1 MFPCE
6 YQTQEEGWLL
16 VVYYHLAH
24 TLERDTVIENIV
36 YLVKENPPPAC
47 SKNAS
52 SSSRRGRKPVHSWE
66 KLVCICI
73 LMVIFGLTYRDMQN
87 TVPSLNLPWN
97 NDEPYPDHTWIA
109 RTFKKIPLKYLEDI
123 LTRSAYMC
131 LKETG
136 SKKEEGLLLLASDST
151 GIETDRYDYEVRPV
165 KRKKKFELI
174 RVKQYLKWHI
184 IAVLD
189 HLVILSVRTTN
200 KNTHDSPVLRTML
213 NRLKKKCGVIVDLL
227 AGSTFNADSGYDGEN
242 NYKSIFMMNMFP
254 NIRQRINARNKGRN
268 RKYRKKASEI
278 FNLSQYHYRGLI
290 EGIFGAEET
299 AHHQLYC
306 KFRLKNNQKRF
317 GLIMGIGWN
326 LGVLN
331 RLQCAKRLE
340 IKMTPYVILN

>member
-1 MFPCE
+1 MSIKHKRKDG
-6 YQTQEEGWLL
+6 YWL
-16 VVYYHLAH
+16 YYHLAH
-24 TLERDTVIENIV
+24 TVERDTVIGNIV
-36 YLVKENPPPAC
+36 YLVKENPPLPC
-47 SKNAS
+47 SKNVSRS
-52 SSSRRGRKPVHSWE
+52 SNRRGRKPVHSWE

-87 TVPSLNLPWN
+87 AVPSLNLPWN
-97 NDEPYPDHTWIA
+97 NDDEPYPDHTWIA

-131 LKETG
+131 LKESAG
-136 SKKEEGLLLLASDST
+136 WKKEGLLLASDST
-151 GIETDRYDYEVRPV
+151 GIETDRYDYEVRPI
-165 KRKKKFELI
+165 KKNKKFELI
-174 RVKQYLKWHI
+174 RVKQYLKWHV

-189 HLVILSVRTTN
+189 HLVILNVRTTN

-213 NRLKKKCGVIVDLL
+213 NRLKKYGINL
-227 AGSTFNADSGYDGEN
+227 AGSIFNADSGYDGEN

-254 NIRQRINARNKGRN
+254 NIKQRINARNKGKN

-278 FNLSQYHYRGLI
+278 FNISLYHYRGLI

-299 AHHQLYC
+299 AHHHQLYC
-306 KFRLKNNQKRF
+306 RFRLKNNQKRF

-326 LGVLN
+326 MGVLN

-340 IKMTPYVILN
+340 IKITQYVISN